1 MKPEQGDEVGPV
13 AREGA
18 MRPTSASGGRP
29 RRLRL
34 GVGLATSADGGAAA
48 GFKGAC
54 ARDFADFVG
63 GDPPSSSPLPPHPDP
78 GFREGLR
85 RRLWRMQVMARGEQ
99 GVVRH

>member
-1 MKPEQGDEVGPV
+1 MKRERRDEAGPV

-18 MRPTSASGGRP
+18 TRPTSASGGRP

-34 GVGLATSADGGAAA
+34 GLATSADGGAAA

-63 GDPPSSSPLPPHPDP
+63 GDPLSSSSPPPHPDP

-85 RRLWRMQVMARGEQ
+85 RRLWRMQVMARGER